1 MAIRAVKGGKPEGT
15 VFVKTV
21 AFNAQNAAK
30 YYQPDKVLVDT
41 VQ

>member
-1 MAIRAVKGGKPEGT
+1 
-15 VFVKTV
+15 VKTV